1 MAKELTVHKIDFI
14 EGGVSDFIF
23 WGTTDTGKR
32 VKFWMTQETVIELSE
47 RTKIAGSPGHAI
59 WHRRDNSKMPCEM
72 CTGAERAQIEEL
84 ELKMHLLD
92 PEQEGEEYEG
102 KRDGLLAQIDDIK
115 KNIMREKGISL

>member
-1 MAKELTVHKIDFI
+1 MAKELTVHKIDYI

-32 VKFWMTQETVIELSE
+32 VKFWLTQETITELSE
-47 RTKIAGSPGHAI
+47 ITKIAGSPGHAM

-72 CTGAERAQIEEL
+72 CTGVERAQVEEL
-84 ELKMHLLD
+84 ELKMALLD

-102 KRDGLLAQIDDIK
+102 KSAGLLAEIQAIK
-115 KNIMREKGISL
+115 TKLLREKGISL